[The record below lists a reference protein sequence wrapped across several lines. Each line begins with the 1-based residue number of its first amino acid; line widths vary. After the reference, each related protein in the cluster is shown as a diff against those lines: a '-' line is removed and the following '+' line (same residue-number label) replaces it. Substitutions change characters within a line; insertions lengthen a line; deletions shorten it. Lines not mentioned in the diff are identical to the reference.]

1 MIIDSHIH
9 PGKSIFGYN
18 LTVKK
23 LIASMDECNIDG
35 AVLCPV
41 KPYKY
46 QLKPENDFISR
57 EVKKNPEK
65 FTGFCRIDP
74 WLGEKALQE
83 IDRCINE
90 LGLKGI
96 FLHPWEECFPVN
108 STIVYPV
115 MERARKYN
123 IPVMVSGGH
132 VRVSEPLQIGDIAGE
147 FPDVNIIATS
157 GGQIN
162 ICGMALYDAENM
174 LTEHKNVFV
183 ETSGIYRQDFIENM
197 IKKLGSKRVI
207 YGSNAPQMDIK
218 YEILRATT
226 ARVSEEEKED
236 ILGNTIAGL
245 IGIK

>member
-1 MIIDSHIH
+1 MIIDSHVH

-23 LIASMDECNIDG
+23 LIESMDECNIDR

-46 QLKPENDFISR
+46 QLKPENDFIAG

-74 WLGEKALQE
+74 WLGEKALKE

-115 MERARKYN
+115 MERARKYK

-174 LTEHKNVFV
+174 LAEHKNVFV

-245 IGIK
+245 TGIK